1 MNSLTI
7 QKATTKDVNS
17 VMGFIGQ
24 EWKKDHILSSNKKLF
39 RYEFCEGTDLNFV
52 LAKKPDN
59 KIVWSY

>member
-39 RYEFCEGTDLNFV
+39 RYEFCEEL
-52 LAKKPDN
+52 
-59 KIVWSY
+59 I

>member
-24 EWKKDHILSSNKKLF
+24 EWKKTIYYHRIRKLF